1 MKRNII
7 SKKEIE
13 EYCSTQKHCFQCSV
27 YIAYNKCPFVLRE
40 EELKKQKRK
49 GVLYK
54 LLHGYVNKHK
64 VSKLLSDILRRKGH
78 RR

>member
-13 EYCSTQKHCFQCSV
+13 EYCSMQEYCFQCSV
-27 YIAYNKCPFVLRE
+27 YRAYNECPFVLRE
-40 EELKKQKRK
+40 KELKKRRK
-49 GVLYK
+49 GTLYK

-64 VSKLLSDILRRKGH
+64 VAKLLSDILRRKGC